1 MHRGHFVHSLELVA
15 QQNQLSSVD
24 TAEGAG
30 EARQVGVDSVRDLAS
45 VEDTYTRTAWTARVA
60 GVSEGVGG
68 LGPDTAL
75 GVNADAVRA

>member
-1 MHRGHFVHSLELVA
+1 
-15 QQNQLSSVD
+15 
-24 TAEGAG
+24 
-30 EARQVGVDSVRDLAS
+30 VRDLAS

-75 GVNADAVRA
+75 GVNADAVRS